1 MLSAYFSFSQN
12 QKDTIVFDRKLEEVT
27 ISATKTAKSI
37 AKLPIPVMIISEKE
51 IEEFGSSKL
60 FDVIKNAN
68 QNNNTLHTVHY
79 NSVSLDDLREDV
91 VMESSSLEKEIIIE
105 NFPKEKNGFL
115 VVAKVIED

>member
-1 MLSAYFSFSQN
+1 MEGFFYEFKMKDMSEIMTVDILSSI
-12 QKDTIVFDRKLEEVT
+12 KG
-27 ISATKTAKSI
+27 AK
-37 AKLPIPVMIISEKE
+37 PSE
-51 IEEFGSSKL
+51 SVHKL

-105 NFPKEKNGFL
+105 NFPKEKNRFL

>member
-1 MLSAYFSFSQN
+1 MEGFFFESNMKDMSKIMTVDILSSI
-12 QKDTIVFDRKLEEVT
+12 KG
-27 ISATKTAKSI
+27 AK
-37 AKLPIPVMIISEKE
+37 PSE
-51 IEEFGSSKL
+51 SVNKL

-68 QNNNTLHTVHY
+68 QNNNSLNIVNN

-91 VMESSSLEKEIIIE
+91 VMESSALEKEIIRE